1 MNIIHLVS
9 NKVWGGGERY
19 VLDLC
24 RYMSAQGHSVAVVS
38 RGIGAV
44 DAPFRAAGF
53 TPGRLPLGGL
63 FDFISPVRLA
73 RVLDR
78 VEAPAVVHVHNFK
91 DARTALRAR
100 RLMADGSKVRV
111 VITRHLVRPAKT
123 DRGHVA
129 LYNAADAMIF
139 VSETALMAFM
149 STSPVVDRSR
159 LFVVPP
165 AVAAGAPECAES
177 RSDGEFRI
185 VFVGRLHPEKG
196 IDKLL
201 EAFVGLPD
209 FAMLHIV
216 GSGTPRY
223 EEEYRRMA
231 FTLGISGRVVWH
243 GHVADPLPLMASAHV
258 GVLPSV
264 QPESFGLAVLEFM
277 QCGVPVV
284 ASSGGGPAEII
295 ADGTDG
301 ILVPPDDAAELHKAL
316 SRLCA
321 SPAECAAMGA
331 NAARKAAGKY
341 SYPRFADRILE
352 IYGRDTDVTSG

>member
-1 MNIIHLVS
+1 
-9 NKVWGGGERY
+9 
-19 VLDLC
+19 
-24 RYMSAQGHSVAVVS
+24 
-38 RGIGAV
+38 
-44 DAPFRAAGF
+44 
-53 TPGRLPLGGL
+53 
-63 FDFISPVRLA
+63 
-73 RVLDR
+73 
-78 VEAPAVVHVHNFK
+78 
-91 DARTALRAR
+91 
-100 RLMADGSKVRV
+100 MADGSKVRV

-149 STSPVVDRSR
+149 STSPAVDRSR

-264 QPESFGLAVLEFM
+264 QLNRLASPCSSSCSAECLWL
-277 QCGVPVV
+277 QVPVAAPPKSLPTAPMV
-284 ASSGGGPAEII
+284 FLFRLTMPPNCTKLCRACARRRQNVPLWGPMPRERPPENIHTRGLPTGYSKYTVGI
-295 ADGTDG
+295 PMSPRADC
-301 ILVPPDDAAELHKAL
+301 
-316 SRLCA
+316 RR
-321 SPAECAAMGA
+321 
-331 NAARKAAGKY
+331 N
-341 SYPRFADRILE
+341 
-352 IYGRDTDVTSG
+352 

>member
-123 DRGHVA
+123 EDRK
-129 LYNAADAMIF
+129 
-139 VSETALMAFM
+139 S
-149 STSPVVDRSR
+149 VV
-159 LFVVPP
+159 
-165 AVAAGAPECAES
+165 
-177 RSDGEFRI
+177 
-185 VFVGRLHPEKG
+185 
-196 IDKLL
+196 
-201 EAFVGLPD
+201 
-209 FAMLHIV
+209 
-216 GSGTPRY
+216 
-223 EEEYRRMA
+223 
-231 FTLGISGRVVWH
+231 
-243 GHVADPLPLMASAHV
+243 
-258 GVLPSV
+258 
-264 QPESFGLAVLEFM
+264 
-277 QCGVPVV
+277 
-284 ASSGGGPAEII
+284 
-295 ADGTDG
+295 
-301 ILVPPDDAAELHKAL
+301 
-316 SRLCA
+316 
-321 SPAECAAMGA
+321 
-331 NAARKAAGKY
+331 
-341 SYPRFADRILE
+341 
-352 IYGRDTDVTSG
+352 